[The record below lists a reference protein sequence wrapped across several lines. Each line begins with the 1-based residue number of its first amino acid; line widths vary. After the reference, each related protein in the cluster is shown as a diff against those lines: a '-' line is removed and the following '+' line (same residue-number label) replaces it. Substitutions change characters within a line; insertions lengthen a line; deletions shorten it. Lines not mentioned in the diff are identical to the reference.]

1 MKAYDSKVFAQRQ
14 NFEKKSKAGMNRLGQ
29 RQKIEEHGSSHG
41 WDEWILALQHS
52 AAPGPK

>member
-1 MKAYDSKVFAQRQ
+1 MIAKYLHKDKTLK
-14 NFEKKSKAGMNRLGQ
+14 KKSKAGMNRLGQ
-29 RQKIEEHGSSHG
+29 RQKIEEDGSSHG